1 MTLAGR
7 RVRPLRVSGV
17 PGAWVWVTDDRPTGG
32 GVITRVWSSTY
43 EFLGHLTTPDGVR
56 NA

>member
-32 GVITRVWSSTY
+32 VITRVWSSTY
-43 EFLGHLTTPDGVR
+43 EFLGYMTTRDGVR